1 MIKQQLQAIL
11 SQTRQGLEQIYGPRL
26 DKIILYGSQAR
37 GDAEKDSD
45 IDILIVFKE
54 PFNYFEESEKIS
66 YLIADLCLENTV
78 LISCM
83 FATTQKYQDDG
94 SGLFRNIRREGVVIE
109 TYICKNYSKKDGT
122 VRFLTEIYL
131 AEVMVQN

>member
-26 DKIILYGSQAR
+26 DRIILYGSQAR
-37 GDAEKDSD
+37 GDAEEDSD
-45 IDILIVFKE
+45 IDILIVLKE
-54 PFNYFEESEKIS
+54 PFNYFEESQIIS

-83 FATTQKYQDDG
+83 FATIEKYQEDG
-94 SGLFRNIRREGVVIE
+94 SGLFRNIRREGVVIK
-109 TYICKNYSKKDGT
+109 T
-122 VRFLTEIYL
+122 
-131 AEVMVQN
+131 